1 MNIGLVA
8 HNSKKVLLE
17 NFCIAY
23 KGILKKHSLY
33 ATEVTGTRVEQAT
46 GLSVKKYLSGVM
58 GGGKQLQSGIE
69 QNNIDMVIYFHS
81 TEFSGQE
88 QEGSFNAIAS
98 LCDLYNIPLATNIA
112 TAESLILGLDH
123 GDLEWRNLY

>member
-1 MNIGLVA
+1 MNIGLIA

-23 KGILKKHSLY
+23 KGILKKHHLC
-33 ATEVTGTRVEQAT
+33 ATEVTGTRVEQAS
-46 GLSVKKYLSGVM
+46 GLTVTKYLSGVM
-58 GGGKQLQSGIE
+58 GGGKQLQSDIA

-81 TEFSGQE
+81 VEFPGHE
-88 QEGSFNAIAS
+88 QEGSFQEIVN

-112 TAESLILGLDH
+112 AAESLILGLDR